1 MRKEWK
7 FDALSSEL
15 YVVQTTWP
23 LDYHVNI
30 VFIPCMGC
38 ILVGVRCLLDTLQFC
53 GFGGHLNINFQT
65 SLSKIFEGHGL
76 KCRDQIWWKSAV
88 VKLPKYH
95 LVLRTKKPVARNTTE
110 PRFCPHLADSAQNF
124 QNVVV
129 PLHFGPDRFRLA
141 GVIPERLICSD
152 PQSHYNVMYG
162 LGLSA

>member
-53 GFGGHLNINFQT
+53 GFWGQMTSKQKFSNFA
-65 SLSKIFEGHGL
+65 FEN
-76 KCRDQIWWKSAV
+76 
-88 VKLPKYH
+88 
-95 LVLRTKKPVARNTTE
+95 LRGT
-110 PRFCPHLADSAQNF
+110 
-124 QNVVV
+124 
-129 PLHFGPDRFRLA
+129 
-141 GVIPERLICSD
+141 
-152 PQSHYNVMYG
+152 
-162 LGLSA
+162 